1 MSTKKIDVDLKL
13 DVPQEYSVATC
24 TITEG
29 ISELS
34 HASVE
39 IAARDQLE
47 LDRVLAT
54 EARLEL
60 FLDGESA
67 RRFTFRVAKVSFIG
81 VTHGSLRYRVDL
93 RALPWLLRHTQNTR
107 KFRGMSTEEIISK
120 VLGEHF
126 VPFSFKTTRTSNTRN
141 YCVQY
146 HESNLDFVCRLLE
159 FEGFYHTFD
168 ADGVWIFGDASS
180 AEPEVAGDPHIELI
194 DAAGALDRDKL
205 GVHELERGAEVA
217 SGTATVNDYNWK
229 KPRVPLIQTASAAN
243 DAELEIYD
251 YPTGYRTPDEGALLA
266 RLRLE
271 ALRVPAD
278 FLEGKGNVPSFAPAR
293 VFFMGGEAGSIFEGE
308 WLLVRVKHEI
318 TMPGYGKEVAEA
330 GSYVNSFH
338 AIPRAVPFRAPLRT
352 PSPAVAGNHTV
363 MVRGPAGEEIHT
375 DEHGRF
381 KAQFHWDREA
391 QGTDEDSRWIRMTQ
405 EVATSMTLARVGWE
419 VSVGYINGDPDR
431 PIGLSRQ
438 INGVMPPVYGQPAK
452 KNVMT
457 IKTPTYPGGGGY
469 NEWRMDD
476 SAGSMAIDVRAQRE
490 FLLKTQ
496 NDKSET
502 VGNDETHANAASFTH
517 GVDRHQKVQIG
528 ADSTTTVVAEEHLLV
543 GSNRTVSVGGSETI
557 KIADAHESRVEAN
570 DLEIVGS
577 VRLTIAGKLQ
587 VNLPNPKDVLKDLIP
602 TPQAIVQAAAGGAL
616 TGAGGSVGGVI
627 GGALSGAGGAV
638 SSGKDVGQGALG
650 GALGAA
656 GGQVGGVIGAG
667 LEGAGRGISSG
678 GGASGAIRG
687 AAEAA
692 GKVVAQGAGPLLSS
706 GQLGQLAQ
714 NPVAAAQSAVSNVA
728 RSTTANLGNVGNLAS
743 GLGNLSQ
750 NMGNVAQGAVAG
762 ATESL
767 KSMIPQPQAIADKLT
782 GGLAS
787 GITLD
792 KLLDNFT
799 VGSIDRQADENM
811 RRTVGG
817 AYIELALGN
826 IDTRTGEVY
835 LEAAGGAKVTVAAT
849 GGIGQTVDGYHTVTV
864 GGVMMRKA
872 NKDISYSAK
881 KTTVNVG
888 VALTLRSDERIELK
902 SKKILLDGKEKVSF
916 SVDGGKLL
924 IELTPSGVK
933 LKGKVAMN
941 GGDKILVTAG
951 KDLLT

>member
-13 DVPQEYSVATC
+13 EVPQDYSVATC

-29 ISELS
+29 ISELT
-34 HASVE
+34 HASIE
-39 IAARDQLE
+39 ISARDQLD
-47 LDRVLAT
+47 LNGVLAT

-67 RRFTFRVAKVSFIG
+67 RHFTLRVAKVSFLG
-81 VTHGSLRYRVDL
+81 VSHGSLRYRVDL

-107 KFRGMSTEEIISK
+107 KFRGMSAEEIISK

-126 VPFSFKTTRTSNTRN
+126 VPHSFRITRSTRTRN

-146 HESNLDFVCRLLE
+146 HESNLDFVSRLLE
-159 FEGFYHTFD
+159 FEGIYHTFS
-168 ADGVWIFGDASS
+168 ADGEWIFGDSSS
-180 AEPEVAGDPHIELI
+180 AEPEVSGDPHIELI
-194 DAAGALDRDKL
+194 DAAGALSRDQL

-217 SGTATVNDYNWK
+217 SGTATVNDFNWK
-229 KPRVPLIQTASAAN
+229 KPRMPLIQTASAAN

-251 YPTGYRTPDEGALLA
+251 YPSGYRTPEEGALLA

-278 FLEGKGNVPSFAPAR
+278 FLEGKGNVPSFAPAH
-293 VFFMGGEAGSIFEGE
+293 VFFLGGAAGALFEGE

-318 TMPGYGKEVAEA
+318 TMPGYGKEA
-330 GSYVNSFH
+330 GAAGTYVNSFH
-338 AIPRAVPFRAPLRT
+338 AIPRAVPFRPPVQT
-352 PSPAVAGNHTV
+352 PRPSVAGNHTV

-419 VSVGYINGDPDR
+419 VSVGYIDGDPDR
-431 PIGLSRQ
+431 PLGLSRQ

-502 VGNDETHANAASFTH
+502 VGNNETHANAASFTH
-517 GVDRHQKVQIG
+517 GVDRHQRVKIG

-543 GSNRTVSVGGSETI
+543 GKNRKVTVGGSETI
-557 KIADAHESRVEAN
+557 NIADAHESRVEEN
-570 DLEIVGS
+570 DSETVGS

-602 TPQAIVQAAAGGAL
+602 TPQAVAQAALGGAL

-638 SSGKDVGQGALG
+638 SSGKDIGQGALG
-650 GALGAA
+650 GALSTA

-667 LEGAGRGISSG
+667 LEGAGRGISG
-678 GGASGAIRG
+678 GGGTSGALRG

-692 GKVVAQGAGPLLSS
+692 GNAILKGAGPMPAM
-706 GQLGQLAQ
+706 GE
-714 NPVAAAQSAVSNVA
+714 NPVAAAQSAVSNLA

-750 NMGNVAQGAVAG
+750 NMGNVASGALAG

-767 KSMIPQPQAIADKLT
+767 KGMIPQPQAIADKLT

-799 VGSIDRQADENM
+799 VGSIDRQAEENM

-817 AYIELALGN
+817 AYVELALGN
-826 IDTRTGEVY
+826 IDTRTGKVY

-864 GGVMMRKA
+864 GGIMMRKA
-872 NKDISYSAK
+872 NKDMSYSAK

-888 VALTLRSDERIELK
+888 ATLTLRSDERIEFK
-902 SKKILLDGKEKVSF
+902 SKKIVFEGKEKVSF
-916 SVDGGKLL
+916 SVEGGKLMV
-924 IELTPSGVK
+924 ELSPGSVK